1 MNYLLIFEYVNGGF
15 IVIVLKNLEIYSE
28 KGIIE
33 NGYIKF
39 DSVIREI
46 GQGDVDGVDM
56 MGKLL
61 IPGFVDQHIHGL
73 LGHDVMDGNY
83 DGLNEIAMNLPKEGT
98 TSFLATTM
106 TETKENIVKALK
118 NISMYAKTNKNI
130 GAEIVGIHLEG
141 PFISTIYKGAQRGD
155 AIQDI
160 TIELFDEYYKASG
173 NMIKQVT
180 IAPELNNANKLI
192 KHMGSKGIVASI
204 GHSNTTGEEALEAI
218 RNGAKCFTHAYNGM
232 SKLHHRNI
240 GAVGAMYLSDAY
252 SELICDRV
260 HTSDNATKLL
270 YKIKGSN
277 RVILVTDSMRAKLL
291 GDGEY
296 ELGGQKVI
304 VKNNEARLT
313 DGVLAGSTL
322 FMNNAVKNMQ
332 DVTECGIYEL
342 IKMSSTNPAKLHNI
356 YDRKGSIK
364 VGKDA
369 DLLVIDKGLQIKNV
383 YCKGT
388 KTA

>member
-1 MNYLLIFEYVNGGF
+1 MK
-15 IVIVLKNLEIYSE
+15 VLKNLRIFTED
-28 KGIIE
+28 GIVE
-33 NGYIKF
+33 NGFIRF
-39 DSVIREI
+39 DTLIREI
-46 GQGDVDGVDM
+46 GQGDVEGEDM
-56 MGKLL
+56 NGKTL

-73 LGHDVMDGNY
+73 LGHDIMDGNY
-83 DGLNEIAMNLPKEGT
+83 EGLNEIATNLPKEGT

-106 TETKENIVKALK
+106 TETKENIIKALR
-118 NISMYAKTNKNI
+118 NIRNYNNINQNI
-130 GAEIVGIHLEG
+130 GAEILGVHLEG
-141 PFISTIYKGAQRGD
+141 PFISSIYKGAQRED

-160 TIELFDEYYKASG
+160 SIELFDEYYQASG
-173 NMIKQVT
+173 ELIKQVT

-192 KHMGSKGIVASI
+192 KHMVRKDVVASI
-204 GHSNTTGEEALEAI
+204 GHSNTSGEEALEAI
-218 RNGAKCFTHAYNGM
+218 KNGAKCFTHAYNGM

-240 GAVGAMYLSDAY
+240 GAVGAMFLSDTY
-252 SELICDRV
+252 SELICDRI
-260 HTSDNATKLL
+260 HTSDNATRLL
-270 YKIKGSN
+270 YKVKTSDKL
-277 RVILVTDSMRAKLL
+277 ILITDSMRAKLL

-304 VKNNEARLT
+304 VNNSEARLE

-322 FMNNAVKNMQ
+322 FMNEAIKNMQ
-332 DVTECGIYEL
+332 DITECGIYEL
-342 IKMSSTNPAKLHNI
+342 IKMSSSNPAILHNV

-369 DLLVIDKGLQIKNV
+369 DLLVIKDDLSIDEV